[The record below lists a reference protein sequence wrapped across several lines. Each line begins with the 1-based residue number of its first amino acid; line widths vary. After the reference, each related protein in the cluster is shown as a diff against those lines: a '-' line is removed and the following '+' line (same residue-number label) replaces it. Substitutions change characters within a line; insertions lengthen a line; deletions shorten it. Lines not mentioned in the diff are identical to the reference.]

1 MRNIF
6 GIGMGIDLNSPICA
20 HTMREAILLRVAIAT
35 SIMGLLGLLILA
47 DNSKPSDYTPNLAQ
61 LDREVKLT
69 GRVVSVVEKE
79 RVAFLKLIYPAEVSV
94 VLFKPKEL
102 SIEENQSIEV
112 VGIVENNYK
121 GKANIIAYRVSSV
134 G

>member
-1 MRNIF
+1 
-6 GIGMGIDLNSPICA
+6 
-20 HTMREAILLRVAIAT
+20 MREAILLRVAIAT